1 MSATQ
6 KIDGLVNSWYGY
18 AVFTSAL
25 ALWDRGLGVFSFIVT
40 LFGFGVSILIS
51 WFLGNRLKNK
61 SSLWRA
67 LLLIGSTLSVLFGG
81 YKTISMGMSLFSSF
95 SIGTLLTVAIAAIG
109 TTMSLKTFR
118 VLTDSQVKAHFA

>member
-1 MSATQ
+1 MTATQ

-25 ALWDRGLGVFSFIVT
+25 ALWDRGIGVFSFIVT
-40 LFGFGVSILIS
+40 LIGFSFSVLVA
-51 WFLGNRLKNK
+51 WFFGNRLKAK

-67 LLLIGSTLSVLFGG
+67 LLLIGSSLSILFGAW
-81 YKTISMGMSLFSSF
+81 KSVSMGMSLFSSF
-95 SIGTLLTVAIAAIG
+95 SLTTLFALGIAAIG

-118 VLTDSQVKAHFA
+118 VLTDSSVKAYFA